1 MIEDIYR
8 ILEEIK
14 PEADFRNSDNFI
26 DEMLLESM
34 DIISLVEKLEN
45 KYGFQFDLMDLLPE
59 TFENVESIAEAVKKY
74 Q

>member
-34 DIISLVEKLEN
+34 DIICLVEKLEN

-59 TFENVESIAEAVKKY
+59 TFESAESIAEAVKKY